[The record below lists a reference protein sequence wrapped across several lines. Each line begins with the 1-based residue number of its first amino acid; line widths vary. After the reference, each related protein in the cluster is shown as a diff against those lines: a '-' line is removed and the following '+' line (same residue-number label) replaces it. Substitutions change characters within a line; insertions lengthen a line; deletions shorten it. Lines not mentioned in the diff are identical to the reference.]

1 MRKKL
6 SIDSK
11 DLFMEKEKLLEEI
24 RENKVSS
31 LIVLAGS
38 LNGVYSLVVQ
48 NWLGLLISLA
58 VIAYTLPDILKD
70 E

>member
-1 MRKKL
+1 
-6 SIDSK
+6 
-11 DLFMEKEKLLEEI
+11 MEKEKLLEKI

-31 LIVLAGS
+31 LIVLAGI
-38 LNGVYSLVVQ
+38 LNGIYSLLVQ

>member
-1 MRKKL
+1 
-6 SIDSK
+6 
-11 DLFMEKEKLLEEI
+11 MEKEKLLEEI

>member
-11 DLFMEKEKLLEEI
+11 DLFMEKEKLLEKI

-38 LNGVYSLVVQ
+38 LNGIYSLLVQ

-58 VIAYTLPDILKD
+58 VIAYTLPDILK